1 MRWILIIGSDVIVYF
16 QLCASIPYWGMI
28 MSNPTMETKAL
39 PRLARSLPNPYWYS
53 YNLLCVQS
61 KSRHI
66 SKALN
71 KTQRQKWNS
80 NSLFQTWMA
89 ITKPAGIF
97 FFASKSISMFH
108 CDCFFFP
115 QARNFHTSAMK
126 DKDHKDTWQCGTFP
140 FQSLLVGIG
149 SVARFLKNSNL

>member
-1 MRWILIIGSDVIVYF
+1 MIKMRWIHVIGSDVIVYF

-39 PRLARSLPNPYWYS
+39 PRLARSLPNSYWYS

-66 SKALN
+66 SKALD
-71 KTQRQKWNS
+71 KTQTQKWNL

-89 ITKPAGIF
+89 ITKPAVIF

-108 CDCFFFP
+108 CDCIFFCRPVISIRVRWKIRIIKIPGNAVHF
-115 QARNFHTSAMK
+115 RSKVF
-126 DKDHKDTWQCGTFP
+126 W
-140 FQSLLVGIG
+140 
-149 SVARFLKNSNL
+149 

>member
-1 MRWILIIGSDVIVYF
+1 MRWILLILSDVIVCF
-16 QLCASIPYWGMI
+16 QLFASIPYWGMI

-39 PRLARSLPNPYWYS
+39 PRLARSLPKPDWYR

-71 KTQRQKWNS
+71 KTLYFKLEWLSQNLLGSSFSQVNPFRCS
-80 NSLFQTWMA
+80 IA
-89 ITKPAGIF
+89 IVSF
-97 FFASKSISMFH
+97 FHRPVISIRVLWKIRSMKMPGNAVHFRSKVFWYI
-108 CDCFFFP
+108 
-115 QARNFHTSAMK
+115 
-126 DKDHKDTWQCGTFP
+126 
-140 FQSLLVGIG
+140 GIG

>member
-16 QLCASIPYWGMI
+16 QLCASVPCWGMI

-39 PRLARSLPNPYWYS
+39 PGLARSLPNPDS
-53 YNLLCVQS
+53 YRCNLLRVQS
-61 KSRHI
+61 KSQHI

-71 KTQRQKWNS
+71 KTQTQKWNS

-108 CDCFFFP
+108 CDCVLFS
-115 QARNFHTSAMK
+115 QARNFHTNAMK
-126 DKDHKDTWQCGTFP
+126 DKDHKDAWQCGTFP
-140 FQSLLVGIG
+140 FQSLWLGLAAWRV
-149 SVARFLKNSNL
+149 F